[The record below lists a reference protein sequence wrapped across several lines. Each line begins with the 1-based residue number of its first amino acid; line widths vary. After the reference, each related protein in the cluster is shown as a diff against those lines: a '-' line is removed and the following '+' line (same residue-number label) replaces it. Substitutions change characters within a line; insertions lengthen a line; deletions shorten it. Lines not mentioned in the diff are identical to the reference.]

1 MKIQNVTNQITK
13 KVKPKK
19 EKSEHIVKTAIS
31 LPVKLGKALPYISS
45 IENCVNTLPKV
56 IKDIIS
62 NGAITYIKI
71 TDSDIMI
78 KFIKDKNYVLKT
90 KTFCIGG
97 QVGKIITIEENK
109 QEIFKSD
116 FIPNLVYLNMN

>member
-1 MKIQNVTNQITK
+1 MKIQNVTKQIPK

-19 EKSEHIVKTAIS
+19 EKSERIVEITTS
-31 LPVKLGKALPYISS
+31 LPINLGKALPFRTS

-56 IKDIIS
+56 IRDIIS

-71 TDSDIMI
+71 TESDIMI
-78 KFIKDKNYVLKT
+78 RFTNDKNYFLKT
-90 KTFCIGG
+90 KTSCING
-97 QVGKIITIEENK
+97 QIGKIITIEENK
-109 QEIFKSD
+109 REIFKSE